1 MTAAE
6 WILGLGGSSHDF
18 SAALMH
24 GTDIVVAVEEERVS
38 RRKHGFAWWY
48 QNPVANSVRYCLDA
62 AAIGIGQVSRAVSSD
77 LLPYK
82 VRRDLGVPI
91 TLYPHHLCHAA
102 SALMMLPPTSRAAI
116 LVYDGMGSIRAP
128 STEPNPLNTR
138 ETFSFFR
145 ARDGR
150 LECLGT
156 TCGESLREHNEYPA
170 GCTNSIGMVYEMVT
184 AMLDFDLYDSGK
196 TMGLAAHGRP
206 RFLDDFRRHARFGS
220 RPDGCFMYDPV
231 APELHATIESALAA
245 GAHGFG
251 VKADLAASV
260 QALLEETLLSCF
272 ALFDG
277 ETYDVFA
284 LTGGCALNTVA
295 NSVLAARLPGGVS
308 LLIPPHA
315 GDTGLSLGAL
325 WLDAR
330 EREPDPFTLTFD
342 GRELDPAVSRP
353 GRIYSREEHDAAVR
367 AFYPRLAQDVR
378 GASPEEVAALLAGG
392 QVIGFF
398 SGRSEIGPRALGG
411 RSILA
416 DPRRAMARERI
427 NREIKG
433 REPFR
438 PLAPMVMA
446 ERYDD
451 YFEDPRQADRFMLRV
466 ARCTARCRAEAPAV
480 VHVDGTAR
488 VQIVD
493 EKTDPFL
500 CALLR
505 AFEALTGVPILLNT
519 SFNRRGEPIV
529 ESPLDAVDA
538 FLGLGLDVLFLD
550 GDLYRSAAGA

>member
-1 MTAAE
+1 MSGSE
-6 WILGLGGSSHDF
+6 WVLGLGGSNHDF

-48 QNPVANSVRYCLDA
+48 QDPVAQAVRYCLETA
-62 AAIGIGQVSRAVSSD
+62 GIGIGQVGHAVSSD

-82 VRRDLGVPI
+82 VRRDLGVPL

-102 SALMMLPPTSRAAI
+102 SAFMMLPPASRAAI
-116 LVYDGMGSIRAP
+116 LVYDGMGSIRE
-128 STEPNPLNTR
+128 SSGEPHPLNTR

-145 ARDGR
+145 AD
-150 LECLGT
+150 ECEISCRGT
-156 TCGESLREHNEYPA
+156 TFGESVFEHDGYPS

-184 AMLDFDLYDSGK
+184 AMLGFDLYDSGK

-206 RFLDDFRRHARFGS
+206 RFLDDFRRHVRFGS
-220 RPDGCFMYDPV
+220 SPARCFACNPLE
-231 APELHATIESALAA
+231 PRLLSRIEAALAA

-272 ALFDG
+272 SLFDG
-277 ETYDVFA
+277 EAYDAVA
-284 LTGGCALNTVA
+284 LAGGCALNTVA
-295 NSVLAARLPGGVS
+295 NSALAATLPHDVP

-315 GDTGLSLGAL
+315 GDAGLSLGAL
-325 WLDAR
+325 WLHAR
-330 EREPDPFTLTFD
+330 AQIPGPFSLTFA
-342 GRELDPAVSRP
+342 GRGLNPAISRP
-353 GRIYSREEHDAAVR
+353 GRAYAEEERDAAVR
-367 AFYPRLAQDVR
+367 AFYPRLARDV
-378 GASPEEVAALLAGG
+378 GSTSAEGVAAMLASGEI
-392 QVIGFF
+392 VGFF

-416 DPRRAMARERI
+416 DPRRARVRERI

-438 PLAPMVMA
+438 PLAPMVLA
-446 ERYDD
+446 ERYAD
-451 YFEDPRQADRFMLRV
+451 YFEDSRQVDRFMLRV

-493 EKTDPFL
+493 ERTDPFL
-500 CALLR
+500 CAVLR
-505 AFEALTGVPILLNT
+505 AFAALTGVPILLNT

-529 ESPLDAVDA
+529 EAPMDAVDA
-538 FLGLGLDVLFLD
+538 FLGLGLDALFLD
-550 GDLYRSAAGA
+550 GDVYRPAAGE